1 MKDFGNQERRVF
13 NLKDYGIKRGLAFGH
28 YRYKHVKPGLENHQH
43 IAALE
48 ICYCMKGQ
56 QHYKI
61 GDQFYELNGNDIFVV
76 PPNTMHSTGEFPEDK
91 GELFWIQLLV
101 DPSKGKLC
109 NMPNNQSDFLLG
121 ALLDKS
127 QQIFKGSFQLKF
139 ILEKL
144 IGQLENSNSLLSRI
158 MVDQLI
164 AQLLLETVILSNKP
178 QQSPPSLK
186 LYELDRFI
194 HKNLHRMI
202 YVDEMANLAGMSVG
216 YFKFWFKS
224 KSGMPPREYVNRLK
238 IEQAKID
245 LLASGSV
252 TEVAFGLGFGSS
264 QYFAT
269 TFKKFTGSTPRSYVS
284 MHSG

>member
-1 MKDFGNQERRVF
+1 MDFGMQERRVF
-13 NLKDYGIKRGLAFGH
+13 NLKDFGVKRGLAFGH
-28 YRYKHVKPGLENHQH
+28 YRYKEVKPGLESHQH
-43 IAALE
+43 LGALE

-61 GDQFYELNGNDIFVV
+61 GEQFYELNGNDIFVV
-76 PPNTMHSTGEFPEDK
+76 PPNTVHSTGEFPEDK

-101 DPSKGKLC
+101 DNSNGKLC
-109 NMPNNQSDFLLG
+109 NMPRYQSDFLLG
-121 ALLDKS
+121 VLLDKS
-127 QQIFKGSFQLKF
+127 QHIFKGSFQLKF

-144 IGQLENSNSLLSRI
+144 FGQLENSDSVLSKI

-164 AQLLLETVILSNKP
+164 TQLLLETVILSNKP
-178 QQSPPSLK
+178 EQSPPSVK
-186 LYELDRFI
+186 LNELDSFI

-245 LLASGSV
+245 LLACGSV

-269 TFKKFTGSTPRSYVS
+269 TFKKFTGSTPRSYSS
-284 MHSG
+284 MQSG